1 MTTKNGKNSA
11 ESVPEPKWKIPPQRI
26 ESDDCTVYVGRE
38 IEDGE
43 ITDEGTPYKVHEG
56 EYVELFPVRSL
67 KELMALT
74 DIGNNT
80 AGSLRTL
87 CIELSQRIME
97 WDWTGMDGK
106 PLPQPTLGVEKPR
119 AAAIRHGEFGPRRSG
134 SRHTA
139 EHRREQQ
146 T

>member
-67 KELMALT
+67 RELMALT

-106 PLPQPTLGVEKPR
+106 PLPQPYNAPDVLERLTDDELMWLMQAVKGKET
-119 AAAIRHGEFGPRRSG
+119 
-134 SRHTA
+134 TA
-139 EHRREQQ
+139 TRKNA
-146 T
+146 